1 MLGDVLSGA
10 NESVAR
16 SILSIMEHES
26 LLELSGVT
34 KSVGN
39 FCDHSEDLSLN
50 DQRNDQEP

>member
-1 MLGDVLSGA
+1 MLGDVLGGA